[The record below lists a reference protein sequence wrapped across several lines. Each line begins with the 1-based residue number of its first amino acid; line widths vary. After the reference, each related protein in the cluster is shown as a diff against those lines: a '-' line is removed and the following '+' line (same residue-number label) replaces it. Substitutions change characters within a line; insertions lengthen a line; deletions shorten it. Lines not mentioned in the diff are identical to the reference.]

1 MRSDVVVVGDEAVDV
16 ALSCFLVS
24 KSFWAATN
32 FLSVWWNR
40 STLPQVWGWEGR
52 ECLAVMPRAKS
63 SCSTTPSTPKW
74 VRAVKMSRLSVRSEA
89 GYPQVSAD
97 LCRTRTTSWALTTF
111 MTREATHS
119 LEWSSMMLRTSNTSP
134 LGSGTWV
141 MSASQRSLG
150 RSATN
155 RV

>member
-1 MRSDVVVVGDEAVDV
+1 MLGRDA
-16 ALSCFLVS
+16 
-24 KSFWAATN
+24 
-32 FLSVWWNR
+32 
-40 STLPQVWGWEGR
+40 EGEQLLFDHPLDAER
-52 ECLAVMPRAKS
+52 
-63 SCSTTPSTPKW
+63 
-74 VRAVKMSRLSVRSEA
+74 VRAVKMSPLSVRKEA

-97 LCRTRTTSWALTTF
+97 LWRTRTTSWALTTF

-141 MSASQRSLG
+141 MSACQRSLG

-155 RV
+155 GSTSSWAASSAGG